1 MSPEGALD
9 LAAGV
14 AHTPPPGG
22 LAWGHLHLERKEGR
36 EGGREGGRKGGRK
49 GGREEG
55 EAERGQGK
63 GGVII
68 TETDRLTNE
77 KVDVGVSAADGG
89 NESCQEVH
97 PLAVD

>member
-1 MSPEGALD
+1 VSPEGALD

-22 LAWGHLHLERKEGR
+22 LAWGHLHLERKGGR
-36 EGGREGGRKGGRK
+36 EGGREEGRK

-97 PLAVD
+97 SLAVD